1 VTQAIDMRDVVAVL
15 GDLIAHCEDADV
27 TRRATAL
34 RDRMVKH
41 APGTNMSTNHGSLP
55 EVVIRLALTDAFQ
68 VLEAS
73 ELENPA
79 VVLIV
84 QADRRDGTMG
94 RSLASTIGNPFDLLR
109 VVLANDPNAS

>member
-1 VTQAIDMRDVVAVL
+1 MTQAIDMRDVVGVL
-15 GDLIAHCEDADV
+15 GELIAHCDDADI
-27 TRRATAL
+27 TRRATKL

-109 VVLANDPNAS
+109 VVLANDPNAR